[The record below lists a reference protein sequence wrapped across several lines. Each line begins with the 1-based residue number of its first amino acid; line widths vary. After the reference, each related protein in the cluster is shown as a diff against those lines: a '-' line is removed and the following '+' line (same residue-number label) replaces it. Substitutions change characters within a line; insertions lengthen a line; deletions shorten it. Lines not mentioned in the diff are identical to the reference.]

1 MSRINPDKIKDESS
15 RQIKP
20 KTIKKNPAQTKT
32 QKTKT
37 KEATTKKNIKDTK
50 TQKKETEKEKKKV
63 IRGRAKSN
71 SKYFTHDGH
80 PLTPLEAKFIDVYI
94 ETGNQRQAVIEAG
107 YKTSAPGQYATN
119 LVKKDY
125 IGNEIA
131 YRLELHKQESIASS
145 TEILQ
150 YFTKVMRGEI
160 EDQFGLEA
168 PLSERTKAAQELA
181 KRQID
186 IANKIQGKD
195 TATVKI
201 QLDWGGMDDGEEDT
215 ESEANG
221 EE

>member
-32 QKTKT
+32 QKTKA
-37 KEATTKKNIKDTK
+37 KETTTKKNIKDTK
-50 TQKKETEKEKKKV
+50 TQKKETTQKKKV
-63 IRGRAKSN
+63 VRGRAKST
-71 SKYFTHDGH
+71 SKYFTNDGH